1 MYVCILMHP
10 WIVLEFRNSAVAA
23 ATLVVLLHAACVITQ
38 VVFFI
43 MVETIW
49 ILRYAK
55 KEIRKLVR
63 KFVATFLIDFKRY
76 MYEWITRN
84 EEYFI
89 NFYSTKMDVSHQVQ
103 VQVIII
109 KSGDKL
115 QLFFH
120 LDGFVPF
127 IVSLITKLD
136 KRKYEK
142 NQNRSGIS
150 CVPIQRN
157 VVFEWQKI
165 ISWSI
170 QFTNIHI
177 EKFLEFYRFQS
188 IGLFYGRRKRS
199 DFQLMLSC

>member
-55 KEIRKLVR
+55 KEIRKLIR
-63 KFVATFLIDFKRY
+63 KFATFLIDFKRY

-89 NFYSTKMDVSHQVQ
+89 NFYSTKVDVSHQVQ

-157 VVFEWQKI
+157 IVFEW
-165 ISWSI
+165 
-170 QFTNIHI
+170 
-177 EKFLEFYRFQS
+177 
-188 IGLFYGRRKRS
+188 
-199 DFQLMLSC
+199 

>member
-55 KEIRKLVR
+55 KEIRKLIR
-63 KFVATFLIDFKRY
+63 KFATFLIDFKRY

-89 NFYSTKMDVSHQVQ
+89 NFYSTKVDVSHQVQ